1 MISSK
6 AFNLPITSKFIMV
19 FGISPFT
26 SVDSRFNSTVNIEYK
41 NLDSLAFLKAVSIM
55 NNLKAI
61 NLHRLLRNP
70 ILEGKYPPS
79 GLLLRSRSSINGIVS
94 YVRGNNCKIN
104 EFHICIQDIFT

>member
-1 MISSK
+1 
-6 AFNLPITSKFIMV
+6 MV

-70 ILEGKYPPS
+70 IFEGKYPPS
-79 GLLLRSRSSINGIVS
+79 GLLLRSRSSVNGIVS
-94 YVRGNNCKIN
+94 YVRGKNCKIN